1 MKRPVWVLRETVLA
15 LHEQLIAQFGG
26 AEDIRDSGVLDS
38 ALARPENR
46 HAHGTPTRF
55 ALAASYAFGL
65 VKNHP
70 FVDGNK
76 RIGLAASVLFLE
88 LNGYRFEA
96 PETEAVIETLRLAA
110 GESSESECAAWLEV
124 HSRPR
129 KTGHR

>member
-1 MKRPVWVLRETVLA
+1 MKPPVWILRETVLA

-26 AEDIRDSGVLDS
+26 ADGVRDTGVLDS
-38 ALARPENR
+38 ASARPENLL
-46 HAHGTPTRF
+46 ASGTPTRC

-76 RIGLAASVLFLE
+76 RIGFAASVLFLE

-96 PETEAVIETLRLAA
+96 PEAEAVIETLRLAA
-110 GESSESECAAWLEV
+110 GESSESEYAAWLEA
-124 HSRPR
+124 HSRTR
-129 KTGHR
+129 KTGYK